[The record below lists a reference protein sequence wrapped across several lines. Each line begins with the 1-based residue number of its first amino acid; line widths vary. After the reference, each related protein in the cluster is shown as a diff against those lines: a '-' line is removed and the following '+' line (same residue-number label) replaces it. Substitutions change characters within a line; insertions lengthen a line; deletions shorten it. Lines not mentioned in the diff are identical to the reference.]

1 MIAPGS
7 ETAAADDPLVMYY
20 VVRTGV
26 RFTLEQAMEAA
37 GAAAVD
43 CVERFGHNQRFNDAF
58 GAWHDRPRKVAL
70 RAGEEDFARVKEDE
84 PCAVH
89 RDNLLCLPP
98 RKRSDRSTLLESLN
112 PFTDAPR
119 PKEPPPPL
127 PGDTTRMVYAI
138 RPGVMRT
145 AGKAMAQA
153 GHAALMC
160 VERFGG
166 GDYEERFE
174 AWRESGRRGELV
186 AVSDEDWERL
196 KRDPEAVVVS
206 DAGHTQV
213 APGTETVIAL
223 VPTTR
228 ESRPA

>member
-1 MIAPGS
+1 MTNPCHP
-7 ETAAADDPLVMYY
+7 DD
-20 VVRTGV
+20 
-26 RFTLEQAMEAA
+26 

-43 CVERFGHNQRFNDAF
+43 CVEQFAHDERFRPAF
-58 GAWHDRPRKVAL
+58 DAWHDRPRKVAL
-70 RAGEEDFARVKEDE
+70 RADQDDFAQVADAE
-84 PCAVH
+84 PCAVQ

-98 RKRSDRSTLLESLN
+98 RLRSGRSPLLAALR

-119 PKEPPPPL
+119 PKDEPAPL
-127 PGDTTRMVYAI
+127 PDETPRMRYAI

-153 GHAALMC
+153 GHAAIMC
-160 VERFGG
+160 VERFGQ
-166 GDYEERFE
+166 DHESRFD
-174 AWRESGRRGELV
+174 AWRKAGRRGELMI
-186 AVSDEDWERL
+186 ASDEQWERL

-228 ESRPA
+228 AARPA

>member
-1 MIAPGS
+1 MADP
-7 ETAAADDPLVMYY
+7 DDPLVMYY

-26 RFTLEQAMEAA
+26 AFTLEQAMEAA

-43 CVERFGHNQRFNDAF
+43 CVERFGHDDRFAPAF
-58 GAWHDRPRKVAL
+58 DAWHDRPRKVAL
-70 RAGEEDFARVKEDE
+70 RADERDFAQIKQDE

-98 RKRSDRSTLLESLN
+98 RARSSRSPLLEALR
-112 PFTDAPR
+112 PFTDAARPR
-119 PKEPPPPL
+119 EPPPPL
-127 PGDTTRMVYAI
+127 PGETPRMRYAI

-145 AGKAMAQA
+145 GGKAMAQA

-160 VERFGG
+160 VERFAASHAA
-166 GDYEERFE
+166 RFD

-186 AVSDEDWERL
+186 SVDDEEWARL
-196 KRDPEAVVVS
+196 RRDPEAVVVS

-213 APGTETVIAL
+213 APGTETVIAC

-228 ESRPA
+228 VERRA